1 MAKIGVVGAGYVGL
15 TSAVCFAE
23 LGHDVKAL
31 DVDAKKITQ
40 LQNGS
45 IPIYE
50 PGLEDLLNKNIQ
62 NKKIYFEIEV
72 SKLNDCDY
80 VFLCVPT
87 PQDTD
92 GAADLSYVL
101 KAVRTLSKILKKNSI
116 LVTKSTVPVNSWKSI
131 ELTLNRVDVD
141 IVSNPEFLREGSA
154 ISDFFNPDR
163 IVVGCKN
170 IDSAIKVARLYKNEL
185 AEVIS
190 TDNTSAE
197 LIKYASNSFLALK
210 LSFVNEL
217 AALCENVQANVIDV
231 LRGFGKDQRI
241 GEHFISPGPGWGGS
255 CFPKDVKAL
264 NIISEQNLSAMSLLS
279 ATIESNQ
286 KTLKRMVDKIER
298 ILDNN
303 LVEKKI
309 ALLGLAFKANTDD
322 VRESPAVAI
331 AERLSDRGA
340 KVCAFDPKVKTLVNE
355 KIIIAKDLDECISD
369 SEIIVLLTE
378 WHEFK
383 DINPETIS
391 NKLKNKV
398 IFDTRNLLNKD
409 LWEKSGFLFFGNG
422 R

>member
-23 LGHDVKAL
+23 LGHDVIAL

-163 IVVGCKN
+163 IVVGCIN
-170 IDSAIKVARLYKNEL
+170 IDSAIKVAKLYKNEL

>member
-1 MAKIGVVGAGYVGL
+1 
-15 TSAVCFAE
+15 
-23 LGHDVKAL
+23 
-31 DVDAKKITQ
+31 
-40 LQNGS
+40 
-45 IPIYE
+45 
-50 PGLEDLLNKNIQ
+50 
-62 NKKIYFEIEV
+62 
-72 SKLNDCDY
+72 
-80 VFLCVPT
+80 
-87 PQDTD
+87 
-92 GAADLSYVL
+92 L

-163 IVVGCKN
+163 IVVGCIN
-170 IDSAIKVARLYKNEL
+170 IDSAIKVAKLYKNEL

-409 LWEKSGFLFFGNG
+409 LWQKSGFLFFGNG

>member
-23 LGHDVKAL
+23 LGHDVIAL

-170 IDSAIKVARLYKNEL
+170 IDSAIKVAKLYKNEL

-231 LRGFGKDQRI
+231 LGGFGKDQRI

>member
-23 LGHDVKAL
+23 LGHDVIAL

-170 IDSAIKVARLYKNEL
+170 IDSAIKVAKLYKNEL

-231 LRGFGKDQRI
+231 LKGFGKDQRI

-286 KTLKRMVDKIER
+286 KTLKRIVDKIER

-322 VRESPAVAI
+322 VRESPAIAI

>member
-23 LGHDVKAL
+23 LGHDVIAL

-170 IDSAIKVARLYKNEL
+170 IDSAIKVAKLYKNEL

>member
-23 LGHDVKAL
+23 LGHDVIAL

-170 IDSAIKVARLYKNEL
+170 IDSAIKVAKLYKNEL

-231 LRGFGKDQRI
+231 LKGFGKDQRI

-286 KTLKRMVDKIER
+286 KTLKRIVDKIER

-322 VRESPAVAI
+322 VRESPAIAI

-378 WHEFK
+378 WPEFK

-398 IFDTRNLLNKD
+398 IFDTRNILIKD

>member
-15 TSAVCFAE
+15 TSAVCFSE
-23 LGHDVKAL
+23 LGHNVIAY
-31 DVDAKKITQ
+31 DVDVSKIEQ
-40 LQNGS
+40 LKNGK

-50 PGLEDLLNKNIQ
+50 VGLEDLLKKNIKD
-62 NKKIYFEIEV
+62 NRIIFETDAARLTSCEF
-72 SKLNDCDY
+72 

-101 KAVRTLSKILKKNSI
+101 KAVDMLSKVLKNNSI

-131 ELTLNRVDVD
+131 EKTLNRSDVD

-154 ISDFFNPDR
+154 IDDFFNPDR

-170 IDSAIKVARLYKNEL
+170 NESALKVAKLYQNQTTEI
-185 AEVIS
+185 IS

-217 AALCENVQANVIDV
+217 AALCENVNANIIDV
-231 LRGFGKDQRI
+231 LNGFGKDKRI
-241 GEHFISPGPGWGGS
+241 GDKFISPGPGWGGS

-264 NIISEQNLSAMSLLS
+264 NIISEQNSSVMPLLA

-286 KTLKRMVDKIER
+286 KTLKRVVDKVER
-298 ILDNN
+298 ILDHN
-303 LVEKKI
+303 LIDKKI
-309 ALLGLAFKANTDD
+309 AILGLAFKANTDD
-322 VRESPAVAI
+322 VRESPAIAI
-331 AERLSDRGA
+331 AERLTDRGA
-340 KVCAFDPKVKTLVNE
+340 EVMAFDPEVKSISNA
-355 KIIIAKDLDECISD
+355 KIKIAKNLEECVTN
-369 SEIIVLLTE
+369 SEIILLLTE
-378 WHEFK
+378 WNEFK
-383 DINPETIS
+383 EINPDIFS
-391 NKLKNKV
+391 KKVKMKV
-398 IFDTRNLLNKD
+398 IFDTRNVLNKE
-409 LWEKSGFLFFGNG
+409 LWEKSGFQFFGNG

>member
-23 LGHDVKAL
+23 LGHDVIAL

-101 KAVRTLSKILKKNSI
+101 KAVQTLSKILKKNSI

-154 ISDFFNPDR
+154 INDFFNPDR

-170 IDSAIKVARLYKNEL
+170 IDSAIKVAKLYKNEL

-231 LRGFGKDQRI
+231 LKGFGKDQRI

-286 KTLKRMVDKIER
+286 KTLKRIVDKIER

-322 VRESPAVAI
+322 VRESPAIAI

-378 WHEFK
+378 WPEFK

-398 IFDTRNLLNKD
+398 IFDTRNILIKD

>member
-15 TSAVCFAE
+15 TSAVCFSE
-23 LGHDVKAL
+23 LGHEVIAF
-31 DVDAKKITQ
+31 DVDVSKINQ
-40 LQNGS
+40 LNSGV

-50 PGLEDLLNKNIQ
+50 KGLEDLLKKNLANKRI
-62 NKKIYFEIEV
+62 KFEIDVTNLAE
-72 SKLNDCDY
+72 CDF

-101 KAVRTLSKILKKNSI
+101 KAVGMLSKILKSNSV
-116 LVTKSTVPVNSWKSI
+116 LVTKSTVPVNAWKSI
-131 ELTLNRVDVD
+131 EVTLNRSDID

-154 ISDFFNPDR
+154 ITDFFSPDR

-170 IDSAIKVARLYKNEL
+170 KESAIKVSKLYRNET
-185 AEVIS
+185 AEIIS

-217 AALCENVQANVIDV
+217 SALCENVNADVIDV
-231 LRGFGKDQRI
+231 LKGFGKDKRI
-241 GEHFISPGPGWGGS
+241 GEKFISPGPGWGGS

-264 NIISEQNLSAMSLLS
+264 NIISEQNSSAMSLLA

-286 KTLKRMVDKIER
+286 RTLKRVVDRVER
-298 ILDNN
+298 ILDDN

-309 ALLGLAFKANTDD
+309 AILGLAFKANTDD
-322 VRESPAVAI
+322 VRESPAIAI
-331 AERLSDRGA
+331 AERLKDRGA
-340 KVCAFDPKVKTLVNE
+340 DVMAFDPEVKSLSNKKIALAKNVEECVSNSD
-355 KIIIAKDLDECISD
+355 III
-369 SEIIVLLTE
+369 LLTE
-378 WHEFK
+378 WNDFMEI
-383 DINPETIS
+383 DP
-391 NKLKNKV
+391 KNIAKNVKRKV
-398 IFDTRNLLNKD
+398 IFDTRNILDKL
-409 LWEKSGFLFFGNG
+409 LWEKSGFKFFGNG